1 MTTDSTSAGNSVR
14 TRRFLSVAAIGALAL
29 TACSPASSEVAD
41 SPAGDGSGADSG
53 ESVTVEDDH
62 GTHEINVDEVDSI
75 GAFDNRSFRTL
86 EEFGVELSVAA
97 RSLMDAQT
105 HDYADDEEIL
115 DTGSHREPDL
125 EQIIAAEPD
134 LIIGGQRYSEYYEE
148 ISTLTADAGYDTTV
162 LEFDEVVENPE
173 TLVVGLIEKT
183 QVLGRIFDEEEA
195 AQQITDDFQT
205 EIDRVKETYD
215 GQSTVMGLM
224 TSGGDIQYLAAETGR
239 TIGPLFPAL
248 DLVSAMEQEAEDESH
263 GDDISVEAIAQADP
277 DWLLVIDRDARIEGD
292 GDDYQPAEELI
303 ADSPALQEVTAVEE
317 GNIVYTPDNMYLTED
332 IQAYTEFLGS
342 FADALEASQ

>member
-1 MTTDSTSAGNSVR
+1 MTLESASAGVSAR
-14 TRRFLSVAAIGALAL
+14 GRGFLSLTAIGVLAL
-29 TACSPASSEVAD
+29 TACSPASGEAT
-41 SPAGDGSGADSG
+41 DGSTETANPADSG
-53 ESVTVEDDH
+53 ETVTVEDDH
-62 GTHEINVDEVDSI
+62 GTHEINLGEVDSI

-105 HDYADDEEIL
+105 HGYADDEDIL

-134 LIIGGQRYSEYYEE
+134 LIIGGQRYSEYYQE
-148 ISTLTADAGYDTTV
+148 ISNLTQEAGYDTTV
-162 LEFDEVVENPE
+162 LEFDEAVNSPE
-173 TLVVGLIEKT
+173 TFVDGLMEKT
-183 QVLGRIFDEEEA
+183 QSLGKVFGEEEK
-195 AQQITDDFQT
+195 AQQLVDDFQT
-205 EIDRVKETYD
+205 EIDRVKENYD
-215 GQSTVMGLM
+215 GESTVMGLM

-239 TIGPLFPAL
+239 TIGPLFPTL

-292 GDDYQPAEELI
+292 GEDYQPADELI
-303 ADSPALQEVTAVEE
+303 AESPALQDVTAVEE

-342 FADALEASQ
+342 FADALESSQ

>member
-1 MTTDSTSAGNSVR
+1 MTLDPTSAGTAVR
-14 TRRFLSVAAIGALAL
+14 SRGFLALTAIGALAL
-29 TACSPASSEVAD
+29 TACSPASGEATSSSTAD
-41 SPAGDGSGADSG
+41 SSAAGSG
-53 ESVTVEDDH
+53 ETVTVEDDH
-62 GTHEINVDEVDSI
+62 GTHEISPEEVQSI

-105 HDYADDEEIL
+105 HGYADDEQIL

-148 ISTLTADAGYDTTV
+148 ISELTEGAGYDTTV
-162 LEFDEVVENPE
+162 LEFDEAVNNPA
-173 TLVVGLIEKT
+173 TFMDGLVEKT
-183 QVLGRIFDEEEA
+183 QSLGTVFGEEEK
-195 AQQITDDFQT
+195 AQQIVDEFQA
-205 EIDRVKETYD
+205 EVDRARESYD
-215 GQSTVMGLM
+215 GESTVMGLM
-224 TSGGDIQYLAAETGR
+224 TSGGDIQYLAPETGR

-248 DLVSAMEQEAEDESH
+248 DLVSAMDQEAEDESH

-277 DWLLVIDRDARIEGD
+277 DWLLVIDRDARISDQEE
-292 GDDYQPAEELI
+292 DYQPADELI

-317 GNIVYTPDNMYLTED
+317 GNIVYAPDNMYLTED
-332 IQAYTEFLGS
+332 IQAYTEFLSS
-342 FADALEASQ
+342 FADALESSQ